1 MRNWLKRGSLKLQN
15 RRRSRRP
22 IFSSKRLDTRGS
34 QGLEPLENR
43 CLLAV
48 TATLN
53 GTVLEISSDAADN
66 VAIAA
71 VGGNVQVEV
80 NGGGFMDPTGGPLAA
95 NLLTAIDVSGYT
107 GVFNNTLDLTGVD
120 PLDFTSLQT
129 LSADQGDGVD
139 QILLGPAITTTGN
152 QTYTD
157 NVVLQSNTDL
167 DAGTA
172 QVEFGGTISGAFNLI
187 VSAADT
193 TIFHDEVNVT
203 AAGTNS
209 PNVRIEIETSA
220 NVTLEHL
227 GGIAYA
233 QINASTQIALPA
245 LNTFVYEGGTGD
257 DALSI
262 IGATG
267 NPIPAGGVTFNGN
280 GQTSTDRLFVQGDT
294 TNITEYTPDAATPGD
309 GTVSVDGS
317 LITFTG
323 LEPVD
328 ITGMAAATVITPN
341 ATNLLTVT
349 DGFDFATGV
358 IPALLVAG
366 TTGGV
371 AIETAALW
379 NNALVSVDTTT
390 VAGADNVSVN
400 SSSASH
406 NNAVLIVTTGDGTDQ
421 LTIDSTAIPT
431 RLLGGNDND
440 VFTVAPSLTAE
451 ITVSG
456 QPPVVGD
463 PGVPPGDILA
473 LNLQG
478 VTGAQVPPIGSTSG
492 TVTSTN
498 HQNVVFTSIETL
510 IASDRFELNNTLET
524 ATVLGSEPEITL
536 RNLSIHDQVDE
547 DFFKITANRTGKL
560 IINAF
565 FTDAVGDLDIELL
578 DGNGNVLVSSTT
590 STDDE
595 QIIVP
600 VVSQEMYFLH
610 VYGFNGAV
618 NNYEL
623 EIENFAVPV
632 PGAAFLD
639 PASDTGMMSND
650 NITNDATPQFFVLA
664 DLTDFA
670 NMGITILDST
680 QAAAGLTAGAAVR
693 VFATNLTTGVTVE
706 GYADPVGASTTL
718 FAFTPAALG
727 DGTYFI
733 NAAVDIFDLQ
743 QDGGGMPD
751 PAMGRSQLSPQLTV
765 TIDSTPPDPST
776 VPDLLASSDSGVFDD
791 DDVTNIFA
799 PAFDGVGPA
808 NHKIRIL
815 AARNGGPFVTIGQG
829 VIGSDLTDD
838 PTPNGLGA
846 WEVTVEPL
854 TDGMY
859 EVLAI
864 VEDAAGNQSTASEAL
879 TIYIDTIQPNT
890 PVLDLDAASDSGRSD
905 TDDITNDNTPTVI
918 TTADDPFVVGTNPFP
933 NDILYRIFDRLS
945 PNEEVLLVDSFTDLG
960 GLTTLG
966 VFTDVLPLLDD
977 GVHNLK
983 LEVED
988 RAGNLSHDFLLT
1000 VVIDTVAPPTP
1011 SITLDPA
1018 SDTGILGQPET
1029 FIDFITSDSAPAFLG
1044 LAEAN
1049 SLVRIFG
1056 DGDPLSEFAIDA
1068 SDTFLGETVAIPLDG
1083 NQVFT
1088 DGEWLL
1094 TNLLVDL
1101 NNSAF
1106 FPFDGL
1112 RQIGATAED
1121 VAGNVSDGGEVI
1133 GSGFIDIFLD
1143 TQAPK
1148 VESVGLT
1155 NYPAYDLFDPKPS
1168 EDGPTPPVTS
1178 IDIGFIDYPIRGEA
1192 GSQASG
1198 TLDIIVVVDESG
1210 SMSGEQ
1216 MFLGDFIPDL
1226 EAGLIAAGVGTVA
1239 GANRY
1244 GLVGFGSGT
1253 VDARSF
1259 IVGAGAFGT
1268 AAQFTAAT
1276 ASLLIDGGTED
1287 GYDGI
1292 DLALDGS
1299 VYSLRPE
1306 ADTLIILVT
1315 DEDRDN
1321 TDITLTFASVLA
1333 DLNTNAAT
1341 LHAILDV
1348 DLRDSGDNPALALS
1362 FDGISFVADGSG
1374 GFIAG
1379 PGGSVAGGAG
1389 TTVDDYVNLSF
1400 ATQGIV
1406 SDLNQLRLG
1415 GDTATSFSNALL
1427 QSLVSSVTAGFLYP
1441 AVNEQ
1446 LASTIGNYELV
1457 GDHNGVIPIAGIQY
1471 IDNTVSGGPGLTTV
1485 RLLFD
1490 EPLPD
1495 DRYTLRVRDS
1505 IRDEPGNALDGES
1518 GANAPDDNPVFP
1530 SGDGAPGGDF
1540 VARFTVDS
1548 RPEIATFSDGSVY
1561 VDANGNY
1568 YFDTTNHD
1576 FSNRDLVFEYGFA
1589 TDYLFAGNFNQQG
1602 MAADGFD
1609 KLGAYGLVN
1618 GSWRWILDT
1627 NNDGVAD
1634 LNLINP
1640 LAIDGLPIA
1649 GNFNGFAIDGDEVGL
1664 FDGRTWYLDTN
1675 ANDVIDPLDVQLP
1688 NSNMTGYPIVGD
1700 FDGDGI
1706 DDLGTFANNVFQ
1718 FDLAFDGLDGQY
1730 DDTINWGFSGVL
1742 ERPVAGDLNL
1752 DGIDD
1757 IGLWVPGRS
1766 GQLPG
1771 RAAEWYFLISDVP
1784 TDAFPAAGAIIA
1796 PNYGTVNYLDHP
1808 FSPQPLGN
1816 DLFAQYGDEF
1826 ALPLFGNFDPP
1837 PTGLSQ
1843 GSGPMQSTVGL
1854 FNPSSAGVYLRS
1866 ANSSGTPDAG
1876 QYTYG
1881 QPGWIAISGD
1891 FNGDGIQTVG
1901 VYNPATATFFLSNTN
1916 ATGIADMPAIN
1927 YGMPG
1932 WTPIVGDWNGDGI
1945 DTIGVYNPATATF
1958 FLRNSNSTGVADVP
1972 AFNYGL
1978 PGWNPIV
1985 GDWDGNG
1992 IDTIGVYN
2000 TSTATFFLRNSNST
2014 GVADIPAFNYGAPG
2028 WTPLAGDWN
2037 SDGVDTIGVYNGS
2050 TSTFFLRNANSSG
2063 VADVPAFNYGPA
2075 GGGWQPLIGDWN
2087 GPSGSP
2093 LKLNGAAELNSSAD
2107 ELTYSELNT
2116 AVFEA
2121 IASWTAVGLNSTQ
2134 AAVLAGV
2141 EFRIADLPSNY
2152 LGLAL
2157 DDVIYLDSDA
2167 AGRGWHLDS
2176 TDDNIVG
2183 IDLLTVVA
2191 HELGHTLGLDDLAA
2205 AHHHDEL
2212 MTATLAA
2219 GERLLP
2225 EADDLLFGNDDWL

>member
-1 MRNWLKRGSLKLQN
+1 MRNWLKRGSSKLQS
-15 RRRSRRP
+15 RRRSAGPNSRRRV
-22 IFSSKRLDTRGS
+22 SSRGS

-53 GTVLEISSDAADN
+53 GTVLEISSDAADD

-107 GVFNNTLDLTGVD
+107 GVFSNTLDLMGVT
-120 PLDFTSLQT
+120 PGDFTSLQT
-129 LSADQGDGVD
+129 IFADMGADFDQVFLGSAV
-139 QILLGPAITTTGN
+139 TTTGN
-152 QTYTD
+152 QTYVD
-157 NVVLQSNTDL
+157 HVVIQSNTDI
-167 DAGTA
+167 DAGMG
-172 QVEFGGTISGAFNLI
+172 QVTFGDTISGPFNLI
-187 VSAADT
+187 ISSAST
-193 TIFHDEVNVT
+193 TIFSDDVNVA

-209 PNVRIEIETSA
+209 PDVRVEPALSGD
-220 NVTLEHL
+220 VSLQML
-227 GGIAYA
+227 GGISYLE
-233 QINASTQIALPA
+233 INGTTLVALPA
-245 LNTFVYEGGTGD
+245 LDTFTFEGGAGD

-262 IGATG
+262 LGANG
-267 NPIPAGGVTFNGN
+267 NPVPAGGVTFNGN
-280 GQTSTDRLFVQGDT
+280 GQTSTDRLFVGGDM
-294 TNITEYTPDAATPGD
+294 TNTAVYTPDTATAGD
-309 GTVSVDGS
+309 GVVTLDGNA
-317 LITFTG
+317 ITFTG

-328 ITGMAAATVITPN
+328 ITGMAIASVVTPN
-341 ATNLLTVT
+341 AVNQLTVS
-349 DGFDFATGV
+349 DGFDFATGLV
-358 IPALLVAG
+358 PAMLVAG
-366 TTGGV
+366 TSGGV

-379 NNALVSVDTTT
+379 NNALVNVDTSTIGGPDSVSVDSPTAT
-390 VAGADNVSVN
+390 
-400 SSSASH
+400 H
-406 NNAVLIVTTGDGTDQ
+406 NNGLLVVMTGDGTDQ
-421 LTIDSTAIPT
+421 LTVDSTAIPT

-440 VFTVAPSLTAE
+440 VFTVTPSLTAE
-451 ITVSG
+451 ITVNG

-478 VTGAQVPPIGSTSG
+478 VTGALVPPVGATSG
-492 TVTSTN
+492 VVTSTS
-498 HQNVVFTSIETL
+498 HQDVIFTSIETL

-524 ATVLGSEPEITL
+524 ATVLGSEPEVTL
-536 RNLSIHDQVDE
+536 RNLSIHDQDDV
-547 DFFKITANRTGKL
+547 DFFKITANKTGKL

-565 FTDAVGDLDIELL
+565 FTDAIGDLDMQLL
-578 DGNGNVLVSSTT
+578 DGNGNVVASSSST
-590 STDDE
+590 TDDE

-600 VVSQEMYFLH
+600 VVSQEMYFLN
-610 VYGFNGAV
+610 VFGFNGAV

-623 EIENFAVPV
+623 EIENFAAPV

-650 NITNDATPQFFVLA
+650 NITNDDTPQFYVLA
-664 DLTDFA
+664 DLTNFA
-670 NMGITILDST
+670 NMGITILDAA
-680 QAAAGLTAGAAVR
+680 QAAAGQTAGAAVR
-693 VFATNLTTGVTVE
+693 VFATNLSTGITVE

-718 FAFTPAALG
+718 FAFTPAALA

-743 QDGGGMPD
+743 QDGGGLPD
-751 PAMGRSQLSPQLTV
+751 PAMGRSQLSQQLTV

-854 TDGMY
+854 TNGTY
-859 EVLAI
+859 EVVAI
-864 VEDAAGNQSTASEAL
+864 VEDFAGNQSTATEAL
-879 TIYIDTIQPNT
+879 TVYIDTIEPNT
-890 PVLDLDAASDSGRSD
+890 PVLDLDAASDSGRND
-905 TDDITNDNTPTVI
+905 TDNITNDNTPTVI

-945 PNEEVLLVDSFTDLG
+945 PNEEVLLVDSFTNLG

-1011 SITLDPA
+1011 MITLDPA
-1018 SDTGILGQPET
+1018 SDTGIPGQPET
-1029 FIDFITSDSAPAFLG
+1029 FVDFITSKSAPAFLG

-1049 SLVRIFG
+1049 SLVRVYG
-1056 DGDPLSEFAIDA
+1056 DGDPLSEFAIDG

-1083 NQVFT
+1083 NQVLA

-1094 TNLLVDL
+1094 TKLLVDL
-1101 NNSAF
+1101 NNPAF

-1121 VAGNVSDGGEVI
+1121 VAGNVSDGGAVI

-1155 NYPAYDLFDPKPS
+1155 DFPGYDLFDPKPS

-1178 IDIGFIDYPIRGEA
+1178 IDIGFIDYPIRGLE
-1192 GSQASG
+1192 GMQASG

-1259 IVGAGAFGT
+1259 MVGAGAFGS

-1276 ASLLIDGGTED
+1276 ASLLTDGGTED

-1299 VYSLRPE
+1299 VYGLRAE

-1333 DLNTNAAT
+1333 DLNTNDAT

-1348 DLRDSGDNPALALS
+1348 DLRDQADNPALALS

-1374 GFIAG
+1374 GFISG
-1379 PGGSVAGGAG
+1379 PGGTVAGGSG

-1457 GDHNGVIPIAGIQY
+1457 GDHNGVIPIAGVEY

-1495 DRYTLRVRDS
+1495 DRFTLRIRDS

-1518 GANAPDDNPVFP
+1518 GANAPHDNPVLP

-1561 VDANGNY
+1561 VDSNGNY

-1609 KLGAYGLVN
+1609 KLGAYGFVN
-1618 GSWRWILDT
+1618 GAWRWILDT
-1627 NNDGVAD
+1627 DNDGVAN
-1634 LNLINP
+1634 LNLVNP

-1649 GNFNGFAIDGDEVGL
+1649 GNFNGFTIDGDEVGL
-1664 FDGRTWYLDTN
+1664 FDGHTWYLDTN
-1675 ANDVIDPLDVQLP
+1675 ANDVIDAFDVQLP
-1688 NSNMTGYPIVGD
+1688 NSNMTGYPIAGD

-1718 FDLAFDGLDGQY
+1718 FDLAFDGLDGQF
-1730 DDTINWGFSGVL
+1730 DDTISWGFSGVL

-1766 GQLPG
+1766 GQLPQ
-1771 RAAEWYFLISDVP
+1771 RAAEWYFLLSTVP
-1784 TDAFPAAGAIIA
+1784 TDVFPAEAAIIA

-1826 ALPLFGNFDPP
+1826 GLPLFGNFDPP
-1837 PTGLSQ
+1837 PTGLSN

-1854 FNPSSAGVYLRS
+1854 FNPSTASVYLRS
-1866 ANSSGTPDAG
+1866 ANSSGVPDAG
-1876 QYTYG
+1876 LYNYG
-1881 QPGWIAISGD
+1881 QPGWIAVSGD
-1891 FNGDGIQTVG
+1891 FNGDGIETVG
-1901 VYNPATATFFLSNTN
+1901 VYNPATATFFLSNSN
-1916 ATGIADMPAIN
+1916 ATGVADMPPIN

-1972 AFNYGL
+1972 AINYGM
-1978 PGWNPIV
+1978 PGWSPIV

-1992 IDTIGVYN
+1992 IDTLGVYN
-2000 TSTATFFLRNSNST
+2000 TATATFFLRNSNTT
-2014 GVADIPAFNYGAPG
+2014 GVADVPAFNYGAAG

-2063 VADVPAFNYGPA
+2063 AADIPAFNYGPA

-2093 LKLNGAAELNSSAD
+2093 LRLNGAAVLDSDAAELSAAA
-2107 ELTYSELNT
+2107 LYP
-2116 AVFEA
+2116 AVAQA
-2121 IASWTAVGLNSTQ
+2121 IANWTTVGLSSSQAST
-2134 AAVLAGV
+2134 LAGI
-2141 EFRIADLPSNY
+2141 EFRITDLPGNY

-2167 AGRGWHLDS
+2167 AGLGWHLDPG
-2176 TDDNIVG
+2176 DDSVVG
-2183 IDLLTVVA
+2183 VDLLSVVA
-2191 HELGHTLGLDDLAA
+2191 HELGHSLGLEDLGV

-2219 GERLLP
+2219 GERRLP
-2225 EADDLLFGNDDWL
+2225 GADDLLFGSDDWL